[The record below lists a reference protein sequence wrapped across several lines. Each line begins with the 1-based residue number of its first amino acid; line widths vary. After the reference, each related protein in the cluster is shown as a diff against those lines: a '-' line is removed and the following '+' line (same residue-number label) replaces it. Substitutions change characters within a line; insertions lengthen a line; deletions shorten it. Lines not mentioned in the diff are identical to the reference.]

1 VPTVLTTGRTGCT
14 SSNESVE
21 LVRRAVGEGAGWG
34 LSRGSEVGV
43 VVVDFVV
50 VLPVRRGL
58 VDWAWSTE
66 AESRNTA
73 PRLKKR

>member
-1 VPTVLTTGRTGCT
+1 
-14 SSNESVE
+14 
-21 LVRRAVGEGAGWG
+21 
-34 LSRGSEVGV
+34 VGV